1 MTMLLMIWISL
12 IKGPN
17 SQGGKS
23 GKTLNTLQRGIDPSF
38 VGRIDLN
45 VTGNSDPGGTG
56 ILTPFIKTN
65 GLFISDKKE
74 PESKQFEL
82 MQAIEEALENEYDY
96 MDNMGIESYDDY
108 SNIMNK
114 IFTDTG
120 GISMSIMS
128 L

>member
-1 MTMLLMIWISL
+1 
-12 IKGPN
+12 
-17 SQGGKS
+17 
-23 GKTLNTLQRGIDPSF
+23 
-38 VGRIDLN
+38 
-45 VTGNSDPGGTG
+45 
-56 ILTPFIKTN
+56 
-65 GLFISDKKE
+65 
-74 PESKQFEL
+74 
-82 MQAIEEALENEYDY
+82 